1 MCQVDIELVS
11 TIIVMNSIV
20 KCVQIAASE
29 SDLCSIPKSRS
40 HRPVVIVKLVKCLVT
55 KHKDWRSKARCS
67 RLTSCNII
75 MKTTEIGESLGLADQ
90 PVLRTPGSVRE
101 SVIED
106 TQPLA
111 SKCTCAKMYNHSL
124 MHT

>member
-1 MCQVDIELVS
+1 VKVICVPSQKVG
-11 TIIVMNSIV
+11 IIVV
-20 KCVQIAASE
+20 IA
-29 SDLCSIPKSRS
+29 
-40 HRPVVIVKLVKCLVT
+40 KLAKCLVT

-75 MKTTEIGESLGLADQ
+75 MKKTEIGESLGLADQ